1 MTTKYNNV
9 YIDDTYTICGNYE
22 NDGPLAKYFD
32 KKYEKDLYFGEKSW
46 EKAEVHLQREAVANI
61 IEKNKLKTSDI
72 DLLIAG
78 DLQNQIAASD
88 YTAREFDIP
97 FLGIFEA
104 CATSGEALILAST
117 FIESKMAK
125 KVIIATSSHNTA
137 AEKQFRNPTEYGTP
151 KPKTATF
158 TVTGGASVLLTN
170 KKNKIKVES
179 STIGKVKDLGIT
191 DVNHM
196 GAVMAPAAGDVIYNH
211 LKDTKRKPGYYD
223 LILTGD
229 LGIYGKNILK
239 DYLMTSYNID
249 ISDNYNDCG
258 TMIYDLDNQP
268 VLAGGSGPVCSALVN
283 FGYIYKEMLKGKYK
297 KVLIVPTGA
306 IFSPTFTF
314 QKESIPSIANAI
326 SLEVVEWHTYMLF
339 FSAESSAW

>member
-1 MTTKYNNV
+1 MTTKYKNV
-9 YIDDTYTICGNYE
+9 YIEDTYTICGNYE
-22 NDGPLAKYFD
+22 NDGPLSKYFD

-46 EKAEVHLQREAVANI
+46 EKAEVHLLKEACSNLLK
-61 IEKNKLKTSDI
+61 KNKLKEKDI
-72 DLLIAG
+72 DLLISG

-88 YTAREFDIP
+88 YMARDFDIP

-104 CATSGEALILAST
+104 CSTSSEGLIIGSN
-117 FIESKMAK
+117 FIEGLDYK
-125 KVIIATSSHNTA
+125 KVLVTTSSHNMT

-158 TVTGGASVLLTN
+158 TATGAVSVLLSN
-170 KKNKIKVES
+170 RKSKVKIES
-179 STIGKVKDLGIT
+179 STIGKVVDMGIT
-191 DVNHM
+191 DVNNM

-211 LKDTKRKPGYYD
+211 LKDTKREASYYD

-239 DYLMTSYNID
+239 DYMMTKYNIEL
-249 ISDNYNDCG
+249 SDNYNDCG
-258 TMIYDLDNQP
+258 VMLYDLDKQP

-306 IFSPTFTF
+306 VFSPTFTF
-314 QKESIPSIANAI
+314 QKESIPAIANCV
-326 SLEVVEWHTYMLF
+326 SLEVL
-339 FSAESSAW
+339 S